1 MLSNDL
7 IKQQK
12 LSKIIDLSININEYD
27 LSIF

>member
-12 LSKIIDLSININEYD
+12 LSKIIALSININEYD